1 VSNDTLG
8 PLSVRPKLPNI
19 VPTPHL
25 ILPTCNTA
33 PLLKAGPFHIVHF
46 FHDQRAGILTA
57 RLSAPAHLR
66 QGQCDV
72 GRLGE
77 T

>member
-1 VSNDTLG
+1 VSNNTLG
-8 PLSVRPKLPNI
+8 PLSFRPKLPNI
-19 VPTPHL
+19 VPAPHL

>member
-1 VSNDTLG
+1 VSNNTLG
-8 PLSVRPKLPNI
+8 PLSFRPKLPNI
-19 VPTPHL
+19 VPAPHL

-33 PLLKAGPFHIVHF
+33 PVLKAGPFHIVHF
-46 FHDQRAGILTA
+46 FHDQRAGISTA
-57 RLSAPAHLR
+57 RLSASAHVG
-66 QGQCDV
+66 QGQWNV